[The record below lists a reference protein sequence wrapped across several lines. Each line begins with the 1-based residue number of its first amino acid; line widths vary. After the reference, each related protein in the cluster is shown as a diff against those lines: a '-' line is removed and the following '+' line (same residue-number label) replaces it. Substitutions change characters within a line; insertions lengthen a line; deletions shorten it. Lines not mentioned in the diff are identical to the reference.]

1 MKKFFKII
9 SVAII
14 ILLFS
19 IVLSNIW
26 VTQNAKNVTFTST
39 SKIPTNKVGLL
50 LGTSKWLFN
59 GHNNLYYI
67 YRINAT
73 VELFKSGK
81 IKYVLISG
89 DNGTKKYDEPTMM
102 KNDLISK
109 GIPKGKIFLD
119 YAGFRTLDSVVRAK
133 EIFGQESITIISQ
146 PFHTERAIFIAENK
160 GIKAVGFNAKDVS
173 KRYGIKVQI
182 REKLARVKMLI
193 DLLFN
198 TKPKFLGEK
207 ISIQ

>member
-1 MKKFFKII
+1 M
-9 SVAII
+9 SVVTTLI
-14 ILLFS
+14 
-19 IVLSNIW
+19 IVLLSTVW
-26 VTQNAKNVTFTST
+26 VTQNAKSVTFSETSE
-39 SKIPTNKVGLL
+39 IPENKVGLL

-73 VELFKSGK
+73 VELFESGK

-102 KNDLISK
+102 KKDLISR
-109 GIPKGKIFLD
+109 GIPKDKIFLD

-146 PFHTERAIFIAENK
+146 PFHTERAIFIAQNK
-160 GIKAVGFNAKDVS
+160 GVKAVGFNAKDVT
-173 KRYGIKVQI
+173 KKYGLKVQI

-193 DLLFN
+193 DLLIGVQ
-198 TKPKFLGEK
+198 PKFLGDK
-207 ISIQ
+207 ITIQ